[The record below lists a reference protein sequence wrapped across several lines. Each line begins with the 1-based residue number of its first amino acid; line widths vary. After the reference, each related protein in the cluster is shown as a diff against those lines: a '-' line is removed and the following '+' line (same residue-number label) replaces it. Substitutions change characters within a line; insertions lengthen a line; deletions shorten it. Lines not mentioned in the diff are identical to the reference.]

1 MATAVCG
8 DAESGSGA
16 SLQAVPRLRS
26 IGTVATTAGIWRF
39 GLGQRKTLRHRCR
52 PNRQSDR
59 RLRNRTLGFRL
70 EKVSG
75 KAPTL
80 RLDSFCHRDQSRSGG
95 RGKLWKPA
103 SWFSP
108 PNPKGLHLP
117 PNRKPPPREH
127 TSACFPAHLL
137 TPFRPSAKHANTPPT
152 K

>member
-1 MATAVCG
+1 MATAVCC

-75 KAPTL
+75 KTPSL
-80 RLDSFCHRDQSRSGG
+80 RLGSLFPPERSRSGG
-95 RGKLWKPA
+95 IWTSYSRPVVFLRSISHKASHIPA
-103 SWFSP
+103 SKNLHAATGIP
-108 PNPKGLHLP
+108 PES
-117 PNRKPPPREH
+117 RIV
-127 TSACFPAHLL
+127 
-137 TPFRPSAKHANTPPT
+137 
-152 K
+152 